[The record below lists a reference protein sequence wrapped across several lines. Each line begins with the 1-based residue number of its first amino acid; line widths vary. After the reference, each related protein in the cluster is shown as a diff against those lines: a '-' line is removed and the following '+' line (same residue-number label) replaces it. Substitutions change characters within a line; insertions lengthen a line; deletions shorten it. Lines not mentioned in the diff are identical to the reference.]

1 MKVNNIFYSLQGEGI
16 YRGLP
21 MTFIRLQGCNLNP
34 RCQYCDSLYASN
46 LRNGE
51 DLSLLEVIKS
61 IEEAGPLPLG
71 WVCITGGEPLWQLS
85 ELEELVRTLYGRCRI
100 TIETNGSLPV
110 PKWSSG
116 VDSWS
121 TDIKCPSSGV
131 CGTSKEEWWNL
142 RAVDQIKFVVGTQED
157 LDFAGKEIEKHKE
170 SFPTV
175 VVSPI
180 LRIVDDVGR
189 PFISNRGFLQ
199 DTWNFCM
206 EHRVRYSLQDHKIV
220 FGDRRGV

>member
-71 WVCITGGEPLWQLS
+71 WVCITGGEHLWQLS
-85 ELEELVRTLYGRCRI
+85 ELEELVIYK
-100 TIETNGSLPV
+100 S
-110 PKWSSG
+110 
-116 VDSWS
+116 
-121 TDIKCPSSGV
+121 
-131 CGTSKEEWWNL
+131 
-142 RAVDQIKFVVGTQED
+142 AVVNDRVGI
-157 LDFAGKEIEKHKE
+157 DFATNHPKYNAREI
-170 SFPTV
+170 
-175 VVSPI
+175 
-180 LRIVDDVGR
+180 IVG
-189 PFISNRGFLQ
+189 
-199 DTWNFCM
+199 
-206 EHRVRYSLQDHKIV
+206 
-220 FGDRRGV
+220 